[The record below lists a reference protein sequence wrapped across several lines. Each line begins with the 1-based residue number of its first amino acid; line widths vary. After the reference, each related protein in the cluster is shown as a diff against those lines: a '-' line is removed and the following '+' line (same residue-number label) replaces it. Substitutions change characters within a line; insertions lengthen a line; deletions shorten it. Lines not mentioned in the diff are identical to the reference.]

1 MTSDARFTL
10 DDVLNATRKIVEE
23 KGGDYRYDPEGHG
36 CLYAADGTPSCL
48 VGHVINALDPE
59 AFTILAGMEAD
70 RSMSMPA
77 VELRDGDWLAE
88 DFWSDDAEVA
98 MQAAQDAQDSGL
110 TWGQAVYAAENLGAD
125 AD

>member
-1 MTSDARFTL
+1 MTSDVRFTL

-23 KGGDYRYDPEGHG
+23 RGGDYVYDSESHG
-36 CLYAADGTPSCL
+36 CVYAVGGTPSCL

-59 AFTILAGMEAD
+59 AFASLAEMEAD
-70 RSMSMPA
+70 RIMSMPVA
-77 VELRDGDWLAE
+77 ELRDGDWLAE

>member
-1 MTSDARFTL
+1 M
-10 DDVLNATRKIVEE
+10 
-23 KGGDYRYDPEGHG
+23 YDPQGEG
-36 CLYAADGTPSCL
+36 CTYSRQGTPSCL
-48 VGHVINALDPE
+48 VGHVIYALEPDTFE
-59 AFTILAGMEAD
+59 KIKDIEEIKI
-70 RSMSMPA
+70 MSMPVA
-77 VELRDGDWLAE
+77 ELRDGDWLAE